1 MPAVQLTVPTIG
13 TKLTLTR
20 RWSFPLHR
28 ERRNASFAKRL
39 LLPGEWNNYINNGDP
54 FQVVIPKGTVLTV
67 RRIYIRQG
75 GGDYDSITFTIPKG
89 CCPDKKIHGRFWAKL
104 ADVNLIKCEWDM
116 DTVKKSEQDAVTAL
130 GDVAGA

>member
-20 RWSFPLHR
+20 RWSFLLHR
-28 ERRNASFAKRL
+28 EHRNTKFAERL
-39 LLPGEWNNYINNGDP
+39 ALSGDWGWRSSGEP
-54 FQVVIPKGTVLTV
+54 VRVVIPKGTILTV

-89 CCPDKKIHGRFWAKL
+89 ACPDKKIHGRFWAKL

-116 DTVKKSEQDAVTAL
+116 ETVKKSEQDAVTAL